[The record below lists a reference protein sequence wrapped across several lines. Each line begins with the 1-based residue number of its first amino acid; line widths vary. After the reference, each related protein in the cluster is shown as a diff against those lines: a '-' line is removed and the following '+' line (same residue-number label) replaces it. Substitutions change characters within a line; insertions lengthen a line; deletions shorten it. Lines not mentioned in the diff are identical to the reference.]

1 MGHLLRWVLPF
12 VLLLHASC
20 KRPVPSRTSGG
31 SIAPATHEGYVD
43 AGGGVQLFYRMVGA
57 SSDPVVVLHGGPG
70 FTMDSFAATSSH
82 WLGDTPSFS
91 TTSAAPVGL
100 PLVSDSTALD
110 AQRFAED
117 LEAIRRHFR
126 FERLTLLGHSWGAG
140 VAALYAARHP
150 DRVGRLLIVGGIPLL
165 RRSCLR
171 SSRGSTPAATAL
183 RDAKCRSGGR
193 RASPILVMQRPAAP
207 TTLSGFTRSTASVP
221 RRAAARE
228 PATARMARSS
238 PLIWMLG
245 RRP

>member
-100 PLVSDSTALD
+100 RWSAIPPHWTHRDSLKISK
-110 AQRFAED
+110 RY
-117 LEAIRRHFR
+117 
-126 FERLTLLGHSWGAG
+126 AG
-140 VAALYAARHP
+140 IS
-150 DRVGRLLIVGGIPLL
+150 G
-165 RRSCLR
+165 
-171 SSRGSTPAATAL
+171 SSG
-183 RDAKCRSGGR
+183 
-193 RASPILVMQRPAAP
+193 
-207 TTLSGFTRSTASVP
+207 
-221 RRAAARE
+221 
-228 PATARMARSS
+228 
-238 PLIWMLG
+238 
-245 RRP
+245 